1 MGCVATVASVRRVL
15 VGPFVTQNTGIAPGT
30 ARKEKPMRT
39 QRNVTGIAVWLA
51 FLSWMCLVAGM
62 VSPSEVVAQNK
73 VPWYVAQRIA
83 SAKMWEISSIIEEAT
98 ALNRS
103 ASGEIVEQSIKVR
116 TEALDTILNAAL
128 KAAPEAASKI
138 TAGAM
143 RAMSELQAL
152 EPPGTQPGTQS
163 RQQTVS
169 ASVDDEELNYQLFPD
184 DFDPFEFIT
193 NPDAAEEFTESILT
207 GIEELLQ
214 SIVSPAL

>member
-1 MGCVATVASVRRVL
+1 
-15 VGPFVTQNTGIAPGT
+15 
-30 ARKEKPMRT
+30 MRT

-51 FLSWMCLVAGM
+51 FLSWMYLVAGM

-73 VPWYVAQRIA
+73 VPWHVAQRVA
-83 SAKMWEISSIIEEAT
+83 SAKIWQISDIISTAT
-98 ALNRS
+98 ALNPDAS
-103 ASGEIVEQSIKVR
+103 AEIVAQSIKVR
-116 TEALDTILNAAL
+116 REATDTIIGAAIQ
-128 KAAPEAASKI
+128 AVPWEASKI

-169 ASVDDEELNYQLFPD
+169 ASVNGEELNYQLFPP
-184 DFDPFEFIT
+184 DFDPFEFVT
-193 NPDAAEEFTESILT
+193 NPDAAEEFSESIIT
-207 GIEELLQ
+207 AIEELLQ